1 MCVMT
6 TYVLCTGAQR
16 SHPPAR
22 PKALGTRPRPGC
34 LSPGRRGP
42 NAGPASAEPTAAF
55 SGPGG
60 GEKAWE
66 SVCQF
71 QGGERRAVAG
81 RPGPEPAAPPRAPC
95 PTMCHGCSCRQ
106 QLAPPVPSTETRP
119 CHQLSRAQGGKECG
133 HGPWGRSAPV
143 LRGPPGAN
151 RSSVVSV
158 LYAGHWGC
166 GQEPRPPPPP
176 ALAGGMG

>member
-1 MCVMT
+1 MC
-6 TYVLCTGAQR
+6 CAQGPSGPTLR
-16 SHPPAR
+16 HG
-22 PKALGTRPRPGC
+22 PKPWGPG
-34 LSPGRRGP
+34 PGR
-42 NAGPASAEPTAAF
+42 AACP
-55 SGPGG
+55 PGG
-60 GEKAWE
+60 VGPMQA
-66 SVCQF
+66 
-71 QGGERRAVAG
+71 RRLQSRQQRLAGRVAG
-81 RPGPEPAAPPRAPC
+81 RRLGKAFASFRVESGGLWREGRARSPCGRAVPPRAPC
-95 PTMCHGCSCRQ
+95 PTVCHGCSCRQ

-166 GQEPRPPPPP
+166 
-176 ALAGGMG
+176 